1 VPTDPF
7 LRTQLLLWLAVAAA
21 PLLLGVVALL
31 AVDQQPDVPVPLL
44 VALVGALTLAML
56 VAIAAVERLLLAAPP
71 ATDGEALAAYR
82 TRFLVQLALSELP
95 GLLAFAMT
103 VAFGPPWLGLVG
115 GLGSL
120 ACAASF
126 RPTRDRLGRM
136 DRAWQARGH
145 DVSMLRLIER
155 AARVQPDGPGRD

>member
-1 VPTDPF
+1 VPSDPF
-7 LRTQLLLWLAVAAA
+7 LRTQLLLWLAVASA
-21 PLLLGVVALL
+21 PLLLGVVAWL
-31 AVDQQPDVPVPLL
+31 ALDRQPDVPVALL

-56 VAIAAVERLLLAAPP
+56 IAIAAVERLLLASPP

-95 GLLAFAMT
+95 GLLAFALT
-103 VAFGPPWLGLVG
+103 FAFGPPWLGLVG
-115 GLGSL
+115 GVGSL
-120 ACAASF
+120 VCALSF
-126 RPTRDRLGRM
+126 RPTRDRMGRM

-145 DVSMLRLIER
+145 DVSMLRLIDR

>member
-7 LRTQLLLWLAVAAA
+7 LRTQLLLWLAVASA
-21 PLLLGVVALL
+21 PLLLGVVALV
-31 AVDQQPDVPVPLL
+31 AVDQQPDVPVGLL

-56 VAIAAVERLLLAAPP
+56 VAIAAVERLLLASPP
-71 ATDGEALAAYR
+71 TTDGDALAAYR

-103 VAFGPPWLGLVG
+103 LAVGPPWLGLVG
-115 GLGSL
+115 GLGSF
-120 ACAASF
+120 ACAWSC
-126 RPTRDRLGRM
+126 RPSRDRMGRL

-145 DVSMLRLIER
+145 DVSMLRLVDR
-155 AARVQPDGPGRD
+155 AAQAQPEGPGHD